1 MNIRFNVEF
10 QLNIGGNFLQ
20 GNIKVMNTGHLTLIL
35 PVECFICG
43 KTSFKIPRGQ
53 SESVYRRTDNTK
65 HAYKSKDR
73 VTRTPLKTWGELRC
87 SGRVS
92 SSCSTSGT
100 RRVAYMYLSQTT
112 QTMSIFVY

>member
-43 KTSFKIPRGQ
+43 KKSLKITKGQ
-53 SESVYRRTDNTK
+53 SESYIEGLTIQNIHRQVKIEK
-65 HAYKSKDR
+65 HE
-73 VTRTPLKTWGELRC
+73 PH
-87 SGRVS
+87 
-92 SSCSTSGT
+92 
-100 RRVAYMYLSQTT
+100 
-112 QTMSIFVY
+112 